1 MAGQL
6 TGLHA
11 KFTGDSKS
19 FVNAARLSAFE
30 LNKLNAKTAEQK
42 TKAAAAASSTEGLAK
57 SMHKLRMETDNAYAG
72 MDRFQRASVLVKKV
86 AADQNWSQEQLG
98 AELQRLA
105 THYGVAEAA
114 GMSMGNQLKSA
125 RFHAANL
132 TAQFNDIAVMLA
144 AGQNP
149 LMLAVQQGTQISQVM
164 QAAGGSAK
172 QMGALLMTS
181 FRAMISP
188 ATLVTLALIAGGAAL
203 VQWASSAISA
213 GKETIKFDDTIGKLG
228 DSLSSL
234 KDITET
240 LKMSSEEL
248 ADKFG
253 SMGVEARNSAIRMLE
268 LEQALVKSALANTI
282 LESSAAFDAL
292 GVSITESVTGARA
305 AFVALETLASKYGI
319 THAEAKQLS
328 EAFIEL
334 RDATTFEARS
344 AGLENVTGTLKSLG
358 IAIDKLPVN
367 VQAALYEAERLN
379 NKTIELQASLTDA
392 TDAAP
397 KAGFLA
403 GAIRDMDVLHERA
416 LLNTGGVVKLTADMD
431 ILNSALGNL
440 TNTTD
445 ILKMSNEELKGIFG
459 DMSLEA
465 RSVAIR
471 ILEFQQAAAE
481 TNWQASM
488 VSATEAFSQLIP
500 PIGIVSSSMQG
511 LIEKF
516 SLTTEQVSQLSGA
529 FEGLRTASSLADR
542 VAALE
547 NIRGVMD
554 ALGISVNELP
564 LNLQAAFL
572 EAEKLTL
579 QAIELAAKMA
589 EVTGAAPKEGFLAGA
604 IRDMDVMYQRALDI
618 IRVNKEIATENKIK
632 AAQIEYGESRIAAPK
647 LPVTT
652 GNFLSMPLNEA
663 GFLSVDSL
671 MPPPPEKDR
680 KKQGI
685 DYESELE
692 QLSRL
697 LMNKEQLE
705 LDSYNRRQELLKTS
719 LEKKLLTQEQYA
731 GMMEQ
736 VESAHNFAMLKQ
748 QNDNVSATLG
758 ALGQLFQGSKQI
770 GAAIALTNSYLAFT
784 EVLKDPSFIGRPFAR
799 FAAAAS
805 ALSSGLAAV
814 RSIKSAQP
822 GGSASGGISGGGGAA
837 SSGSAGGVQTST
849 AVSLQLVGGD
859 MYSRDQVLQLIN
871 AINAATADGAQI
883 LLR

>member
-1 MAGQL
+1 
-6 TGLHA
+6 
-11 KFTGDSKS
+11 
-19 FVNAARLSAFE
+19 
-30 LNKLNAKTAEQK
+30 
-42 TKAAAAASSTEGLAK
+42 
-57 SMHKLRMETDNAYAG
+57 MHKLRMETDNAYAG

-86 AADQNWSQEQLG
+86 AEDQKWSQEQLG

-105 THYGVAEAA
+105 NHYGVAEAA

-172 QMGALLMTS
+172 QMGALLMQS

-203 VQWASSAISA
+203 TQWAISA
-213 GKETIKFDDTIGKLG
+213 IAAGEETVKFEDSIGDLDK
-228 DSLSSL
+228 SLSSL
-234 KDITET
+234 KAITET
-240 LKMSSEEL
+240 LKMSSGEL

-253 SMGVEARNSAIRMLE
+253 SMGTEARNSAIRMLE
-268 LEQALVKSALANTI
+268 LERGLVKSALAKTI

-292 GVSITESVTGARA
+292 GVSITESVTGGRA

-344 AGLENVTGTLKSLG
+344 AGLENVAGTLKSLG
-358 IAIDKLPVN
+358 IAVDKLPVN
-367 VQAALYEAERLN
+367 VQAALHEAESLN
-379 NKTIELQASLTDA
+379 NKTIELKASLTAA

-403 GAIRDMDVLHERA
+403 GAIRDMDVLYERA

-445 ILKMSNEELKGIFG
+445 ILKMSNDELKGKFG
-459 DMSLEA
+459 EMSLEA
-465 RSVAIR
+465 RNVAVR

-481 TNWQASM
+481 TKWQAGM

-500 PIGIVSSSMQG
+500 PIGIVSSFMQG

-516 SLTTEQVSQLSGA
+516 NLTTEQVSQLSGA

-554 ALGISVNELP
+554 ALGISVNQLP
-564 LNLQAAFL
+564 LNLQAALL
-572 EAEKLTL
+572 EAESLTL
-579 QAIELAAKMA
+579 EAIELKAKMA
-589 EVTGAAPKEGFLAGA
+589 EIAGAAPKAGFLAGA

-618 IRVNKEIATENKIK
+618 IRVNREIAAK
-632 AAQIEYGESRIAAPK
+632 
-647 LPVTT
+647 
-652 GNFLSMPLNEA
+652 SMTFGTPLTVPLNEA
-663 GFLSVDSL
+663 GLPVIGSL
-671 MPPPPEKDR
+671 LPPPPPAVVNT
-680 KKQGI
+680 GGGGGGGGVN
-685 DYESELE
+685 YENELE
-692 QLSRL
+692 QLSKSL
-697 LMNKEQLE
+697 LSKEQLE
-705 LDSYNRRQELLKTS
+705 LDSYNRRQELLKAS

-822 GGSASGGISGGGGAA
+822 GGSTSGGIIGGGGVA
-837 SSGSAGGVQTST
+837 SSGAAGGVQTST

>member
-19 FVNAARLSAFE
+19 FVNAARMSAFE

-42 TKAAAAASSTEGLAK
+42 TKAAAAASSTDGLAK

-72 MDRFQRASVLVKKV
+72 MNRFERASVLAKK
-86 AADQNWSQEQLG
+86 AAEAGVISQEQLG

-105 THYGVAEAA
+105 NHYGVAEAA

-164 QAAGGSAK
+164 QAAGGTTK
-172 QMGALLMTS
+172 QMGALLIES

-203 VQWASSAISA
+203 TQWAMGAIFA
-213 GKETIKFDDTIGKLG
+213 GKETVKFDAVIGELG
-228 DSLSSL
+228 SALTSVKSII
-234 KDITET
+234 DI
-240 LKMSSEEL
+240 LKMSNEEL
-248 ADKFG
+248 SAEFG
-253 SMGVEARNSAIRMLE
+253 KMSTEARNVAIRMLE
-268 LEQALVKSALANTI
+268 LQQVAAERTLAESI
-282 LESSAAFDAL
+282 LESSNAFNAI
-292 GVSITESVTGARA
+292 GVSLTESITGGRA
-305 AFVALETLASKYGI
+305 AFVELESLAGQFKL

-328 EAFIEL
+328 EAFIQL
-334 RDATTFEARS
+334 RDATTFQERL
-344 AGLENVTGTLKSLG
+344 AGLQNVKGTMQALG
-358 IAIDKLPVN
+358 VSVKQLPKD
-367 VQAALYEAERLN
+367 VQDALLEAEKLTLESIRL
-379 NKTIELQASLTDA
+379 KEALAEA

-403 GAIRDMDVLHERA
+403 GAIQDMDVL
-416 LLNTGGVVKLTADMD
+416 
-431 ILNSALGNL
+431 
-440 TNTTD
+440 
-445 ILKMSNEELKGIFG
+445 
-459 DMSLEA
+459 
-465 RSVAIR
+465 
-471 ILEFQQAAAE
+471 
-481 TNWQASM
+481 
-488 VSATEAFSQLIP
+488 
-500 PIGIVSSSMQG
+500 
-511 LIEKF
+511 
-516 SLTTEQVSQLSGA
+516 
-529 FEGLRTASSLADR
+529 
-542 VAALE
+542 
-547 NIRGVMD
+547 
-554 ALGISVNELP
+554 
-564 LNLQAAFL
+564 
-572 EAEKLTL
+572 
-579 QAIELAAKMA
+579 
-589 EVTGAAPKEGFLAGA
+589 
-604 IRDMDVMYQRALDI
+604 YQRALDI
-618 IRVNKEIATENKIK
+618 IRVKREIDAK
-632 AAQIEYGESRIAAPK
+632 SM
-647 LPVTT
+647 
-652 GNFLSMPLNEA
+652 NFGTPLTVPLNEA
-663 GFLSVDSL
+663 GLPVISSL
-671 MPPPPEKDR
+671 LPPPPPAVANAVVNT
-680 KKQGI
+680 GGGGGVN
-685 DYESELE
+685 YESELE
-692 QLSRL
+692 QLSKSL
-697 LMNKEQLE
+697 LSKEQLE

-822 GGSASGGISGGGGAA
+822 GGSASGGISGSAGGSAG
-837 SSGSAGGVQTST
+837 SGSAGGAQTST
-849 AVSLQLVGGD
+849 NVSLQLVGGD

-883 LLR
+883 MLR